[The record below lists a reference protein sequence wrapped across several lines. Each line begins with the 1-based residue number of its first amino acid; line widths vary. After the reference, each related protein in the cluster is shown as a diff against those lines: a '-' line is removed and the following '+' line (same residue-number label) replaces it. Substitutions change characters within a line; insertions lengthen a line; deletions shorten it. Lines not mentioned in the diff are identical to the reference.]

1 MEGTEV
7 PVSNYLKVAYRLA
20 DLAKQHWWILALLFI
35 ICFSY
40 SIRAANLDPNKLLSF
55 DPVFEYRYTKYVADY
70 GELPKWDELTY
81 TPGREITINSAPPIM
96 FYLSAL
102 IYWILKN
109 FGFTLLSTASL
120 LSALY
125 GAAIVIPAFFLG
137 RELSNKY
144 GGLISAALIGSA
156 PQILIRTFGGS
167 YDTDQLVV
175 FFILLTLFSVIYA
188 MKRKTIFSYCF
199 AAASFVGFMLMW
211 TTFFYVIFIAAIAIP
226 VFFIISLI
234 SGVFGKSIQGSV
246 KETTMLIVSILVI
259 IASILI
265 FGIISKVDIIGA
277 FVSLLGWAQKPEA
290 LIVNISIAELQNVN
304 LMEIGNWLV
313 AFGRVVTGDGIIDI
327 TIFILMLIFIA
338 GSFVMSIKRKEFVNS
353 AFLITLVSVGIY
365 TTTRGARFTEF
376 SSIFILI
383 TVAAGTGY
391 LIDYFWSRQKG
402 SENAGRTLM
411 AVLCSGLVL
420 FLAATTMFIGLQ
432 LSIGLGP
439 DHSGNWDAAWKFL
452 KEKTPENALVGTWWD
467 PGHMITGLGERRVI
481 ADGAHCGNESCLYGI
496 NQRISDLGKVFLET
510 DENKAID
517 ILKKYKGTSDTAYW
531 IASDDLIQKFQWLQ
545 YFGTGCDGRTG
556 DPKCEMYMYVP
567 QTSAKY
573 TADGKMGMRIYDL
586 PEPSGTPNKEIIVLH
601 GSVPLVLYR
610 EGNNAVFFSHVI
622 YRNDTGLTDFSIK
635 DEELKNLIPVVSPIT
650 SQLGINIVN
659 QTIPRAIWAEDNY
672 GYLVMI
678 PDILEDSMFTRMFFL
693 DGFGLEKFKLVFRNS
708 QVKIYE
714 VKF

>member
-1 MEGTEV
+1 MEGLESRLPGYAKLV
-7 PVSNYLKVAYRLA
+7 YRVVG
-20 DLAKQHWWILALLFI
+20 LAKQHWWILALLFI

-55 DPVFEYRYTKYVADY
+55 DPIFEYRYTKYFADN

-81 TPGREITINSAPPIM
+81 HPGREITINSAPPIM
-96 FYLSAL
+96 FYISAI

-109 FGFTLLSTASL
+109 FGYTLLSAASL

-125 GAAIVIPAFFLG
+125 GAIIVIPAFFLG

-144 GGLISAALIGSA
+144 GGILSAALIGSA

-188 MKRKTIFSYCF
+188 MKRRTVFSYCF

-211 TTFFYVIFIAAIAIP
+211 TTFFYVIFIAGIAIP
-226 VFFIISLI
+226 IFFMLSLI
-234 SGVFGKSIQGSV
+234 SGALGKSVSGAV
-246 KETTMLIVSILVI
+246 KETSALIVSILVI
-259 IASILI
+259 LVSVLV
-265 FGIISKVDIIGA
+265 FGIVSKVDVVGA
-277 FVSLLGWAQKPEA
+277 LVSFLGWAQKPEA
-290 LIVNISIAELQNVN
+290 LIVNISIAELQNIN
-304 LMEIGNWLV
+304 LLEIGNWLV
-313 AFGRVVTGDGIIDI
+313 SFGRIISGNGFIDI
-327 TIFILMLIFIA
+327 SIFILMLVFIA
-338 GSFVMSIKRKEFVNS
+338 GSFIMSVKRREFLNS
-353 AFLITLVSVGIY
+353 AFLITLIAVGIY

-376 SSIFILI
+376 SSIFILV
-383 TVAAGTGY
+383 TAAAGAGY
-391 LIDYFWSRQKG
+391 LVEYFWSRKKETE
-402 SENAGRTLM
+402 SAGRVLI

-432 LSIGLGP
+432 LSIQLGP
-439 DHSGNWDAAWKFL
+439 DYSDNWDAAWKFL
-452 KEKTPENALVGTWWD
+452 RENTPENALVGTWWD

-517 ILKKYKGTSDTAYW
+517 ILKKYKGTSDKAYW
-531 IASDDLIQKFQWLQ
+531 IASDDLISKFQWLQ
-545 YFGTGCDGRTG
+545 YFGTGCDARTG
-556 DPKCEMYMYVP
+556 DPKCEMYIFVP

-573 TADGKMGMRIYDL
+573 TTDGRIGLRVYDL
-586 PEPSGTPNKEIIVLH
+586 PDGPDGFSREAIIIH
-601 GSVPLVLYR
+601 GAVPLVLYR
-610 EGNNAVFFSHVI
+610 EGNNAVLFNHIV
-622 YRNDTGLTDFSIK
+622 YRNNTELADFIIGN
-635 DEELKNLIPVVSPIT
+635 DELEDLVPAISPIT
-650 SQLGINIVN
+650 SQLGITVVN
-659 QTIPRAIWAEDNY
+659 QTMPRVAWVEDNY
-672 GYLVMI
+672 GYMVIM
-678 PDILEDSMFTRMFFL
+678 PDRLQNAMFTRMFFL

-714 VKF
+714 VKL